1 MVKYEELEHNLVKLT
16 VEIPFEDVNKAED
29 GVYQKM
35 KGRINVPGFRKG
47 KAPRSMIEHLYG
59 RGVFLED
66 AVNDIVPDAYEKA
79 VEEVE
84 KEHGITITSYPE
96 IEYTQV
102 ELDKPVIFEAKAAKK
117 PEVKLGKYK
126 GLKVEAPSAEVTDED
141 IQKALEEEQAKNSS
155 IVPVEGRP
163 VADGDIIT
171 LDFLGKVDDVAFPG
185 GEGKDY
191 ELTIGSHTFIPGFEE
206 QLVGMN
212 AEETK
217 DITVTFPEDYG
228 EKSLAGKE
236 AVFTCTVHSIK
247 VKELPELNDEF
258 ASEVSDFDTLEEY
271 KQDVAKKL
279 GEKKAADA
287 KRAKED
293 ALLEAVVAKSEIDLP
308 DMMIT
313 SEARMSVQNF
323 AQRLQSQGLSMEQY
337 MKYTG
342 ATEAQLIEEQKAPAE
357 KQIRGRLV
365 LEAIAAAENIEVTD
379 ADVDAEFAK
388 MAEQYGIEADKLRSF
403 SDESQIEAMKKDLA
417 TGKALDLIYEQSK

>member
-1 MVKYEELEHNLVKLT
+1 
-16 VEIPFEDVNKAED
+16 
-29 GVYQKM
+29 
-35 KGRINVPGFRKG
+35 
-47 KAPRSMIEHLYG
+47 
-59 RGVFLED
+59 
-66 AVNDIVPDAYEKA
+66 
-79 VEEVE
+79 
-84 KEHGITITSYPE
+84 
-96 IEYTQV
+96 
-102 ELDKPVIFEAKAAKK
+102 
-117 PEVKLGKYK
+117 
-126 GLKVEAPSAEVTDED
+126 
-141 IQKALEEEQAKNSS
+141 
-155 IVPVEGRP
+155 
-163 VADGDIIT
+163 
-171 LDFLGKVDDVAFPG
+171 
-185 GEGKDY
+185 
-191 ELTIGSHTFIPGFEE
+191 
-206 QLVGMN
+206 MN